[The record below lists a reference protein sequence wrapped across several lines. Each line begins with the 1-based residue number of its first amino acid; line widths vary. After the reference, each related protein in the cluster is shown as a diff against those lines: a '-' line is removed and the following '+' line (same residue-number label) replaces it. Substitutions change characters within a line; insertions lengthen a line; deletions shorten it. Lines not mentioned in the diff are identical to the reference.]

1 MVDAD
6 EELQHRFLVRCKE
19 AYELVQGFL
28 NDTLPWGPVPK
39 TKSGYHY
46 DKQKR
51 DGVKKKVT
59 ESITNIEE
67 SIRNHGYV
75 SRSQRFSQFWFRL
88 LSKK

>member
-1 MVDAD
+1 MEDAN

-28 NDTLPWGPVPK
+28 NDKLPWGLVPM
-39 TKSGYHY
+39 TKSSYHY

-59 ESITNIEE
+59 ESITIIEQ

-75 SRSQRFSQFWFRL
+75 S
-88 LSKK
+88 

>member
-1 MVDAD
+1 MVDAN

-28 NDTLPWGPVPK
+28 NDTLPWGLVPK

-46 DKQKR
+46 NDKKR

-59 ESITNIEE
+59 ESITNIEQ

-75 SRSQRFSQFWFRL
+75 SRSKWLNQFCFRL
-88 LSKK
+88 LSQK